1 MADKAVTIAV
11 PEERVPEF
19 YLWFAHFLASPA
31 GTPPGPGPGGGGGP
45 FGPRG
50 RGFGRRG
57 SGEEATPWTAADAET
72 AAWLRGRLAGP
83 AGELFDLL
91 AREPGRRWSG
101 NQLAEALGLEKGAH
115 GVAGILAWPGRYCR
129 KLGKA
134 FPIATARREDGGTDF
149 WMDEATA
156 ALFRR
161 GGAEEPDG
169 APGTGT

>member
-1 MADKAVTIAV
+1 MADKAVTVAV

-19 YLWFAHFLASPA
+19 YLWFAHFLAAPP
-31 GTPPGPGPGGGGGP
+31 GTPPGPGPGG
-45 FGPRG
+45 PRG
-50 RGFGRRG
+50 HRAGGFGRRG
-57 SGEEATPWTAADAET
+57 SGGEGAPWTAEDGET

-101 NQLAEALGLEKGAH
+101 NALAEELGLQKGAH

-129 KLGKA
+129 KLGKEL
-134 FPIATARREDGGTDF
+134 PIATARREDGGTDF

-161 GGAEEPDG
+161 GDDG
-169 APGTGT
+169 SGES

>member
-1 MADKAVTIAV
+1 MADKAVTVAV
-11 PEERVPEF
+11 PEDRVPEF

-31 GTPPGPGPGGGGGP
+31 GTPPGPGPGPGGP
-45 FGPRG
+45 REPRG

-57 SGEEATPWTAADAET
+57 PGGDGVPWTAADAET

-83 AGELFDLL
+83 AGELFELL

-101 NQLAEALGLEKGAH
+101 NALAEELGLQKGAH

-129 KLGKA
+129 KLGKEL
-134 FPIATARREDGGTDF
+134 PIATARREDGGTDY
-149 WMDEATA
+149 WMDAATA

-161 GGAEEPDG
+161 GGEAAA
-169 APGTGT
+169 APPEA

>member
-1 MADKAVTIAV
+1 MADKTVTVAV

-31 GTPPGPGPGGGGGP
+31 GSQPGPGGGAWSRRGGP
-45 FGPRG
+45 G
-50 RGFGRRG
+50 GFGRRG
-57 SGEEATPWTAADAET
+57 PGGDGDPWTPEDAET

-91 AREPGRRWSG
+91 AREPGRRWPG
-101 NQLAEALGLEKGAH
+101 NALAEELGLQKGAH

-134 FPIATARREDGGTDF
+134 LPIATARRDDGGTDY

-156 ALFRR
+156 ALFRPGR
-161 GGAEEPDG
+161 PAGPPAGAGDAPD
-169 APGTGT
+169 A